1 MTTEQFDAVII
12 GSGQGGNPLARAL
25 VAAGR
30 KTALIEREHIGGTC
44 VNEGCTPTKT
54 MVASARV
61 AYLARRGADYG
72 ALSDNLRIDLGKV
85 RERKRTIVDDFRS
98 SGERGLEQA
107 GVTVFAG
114 EGRFTSE
121 HEIVIALNN
130 GETKH
135 IRGAQIVIN
144 TGARPAN
151 PPIPGLDDVPFLDS
165 TSIME
170 LDQVPEHL
178 IVIGGGYIGLEF
190 GQMFRRFGSAVTI
203 VQRGK
208 QLLGRE
214 DEDMASAVADILRQD
229 GIDVLLTSEPQRLTR
244 DGAAIVLSI
253 KTPAGER
260 ELRGSHLLLAVGRK
274 PNTDTLNLDAAGVAT
289 DKQGNVVVNER
300 LQTYVPH
307 IYAIGDVKGGPA
319 FTHISYDDFRILR
332 RNLLEDGDATTA
344 GRMVPY
350 TAFIDPQFARVGLNE
365 QEARAQGIA
374 FKVAK
379 MPMEYVA
386 RALEMDE
393 SRGLMKAIV
402 DAQSEQI
409 LGFTVLGVEGGE
421 LMSAVQIAMM
431 GKLSYTA
438 LRDAIFAHPTIAE
451 CLNNLFATVE

>member
-1 MTTEQFDAVII
+1 
-12 GSGQGGNPLARAL
+12 
-25 VAAGR
+25 
-30 KTALIEREHIGGTC
+30 
-44 VNEGCTPTKT
+44 
-54 MVASARV
+54 
-61 AYLARRGADYG
+61 
-72 ALSDNLRIDLGKV
+72 
-85 RERKRTIVDDFRS
+85 
-98 SGERGLEQA
+98 
-107 GVTVFAG
+107 
-114 EGRFTSE
+114 
-121 HEIVIALNN
+121 
-130 GETKH
+130 
-135 IRGAQIVIN
+135 
-144 TGARPAN
+144 
-151 PPIPGLDDVPFLDS
+151 
-165 TSIME
+165 
-170 LDQVPEHL
+170 
-178 IVIGGGYIGLEF
+178 
-190 GQMFRRFGSAVTI
+190 
-203 VQRGK
+203 
-208 QLLGRE
+208 
-214 DEDMASAVADILRQD
+214 
-229 GIDVLLTSEPQRLTR
+229 LTSEPQRLTR

-289 DKQGNVVVNER
+289 DKQGHVVVNER